1 MAVTVSFVTSAAGQ
15 SNGPG
20 IGIWRVR
27 AMEVIAVGAT
37 TTTTALDGEFIVIGN
52 AETDM
57 IRAAKG
63 TTPDADATAEN
74 GAVTSAGFPI
84 GSGQVSDPVIAS
96 LGDKINVELAD

>member
-52 AETDM
+52 AESDM

-63 TTPDADATAEN
+63 STPDADATAETS
-74 GAVTSAGFPI
+74 ATSAGFPI
-84 GSGQVSDPVIAS
+84 GAGQVSDPVIATV
-96 LGDKINVELAD
+96 GDKINVELAD